1 MTDSSSLSTPYSD
14 GSGIMF
20 DRIAKRYDKMNR
32 LISFGLDKKWRAKLL
47 RQLGTLKPGDQVLD
61 LATGTADVALA
72 ICAFAEGV
80 SVLGV
85 DPSEGMLQVG
95 RQKVKQAQLSDRI
108 RLETGDAQALQVEDN
123 RFAASCI
130 SFGIRNVP
138 DRRKGISEMA
148 RTTRPGG
155 RVVILELSEPES
167 GFLAPFARFHIH
179 HVVPNLGAFLSG
191 ASEYRYLQKSIEA
204 FPPADQFAQLMES
217 CGLKNIQVQKLT
229 LGTAHLYTGTVAP

>member
-1 MTDSSSLSTPYSD
+1 
-14 GSGIMF
+14 
-20 DRIAKRYDKMNR
+20 
-32 LISFGLDKKWRAKLL
+32 
-47 RQLGTLKPGDQVLD
+47 
-61 LATGTADVALA
+61 
-72 ICAFAEGV
+72 
-80 SVLGV
+80 
-85 DPSEGMLQVG
+85 
-95 RQKVKQAQLSDRI
+95 
-108 RLETGDAQALQVEDN
+108 
-123 RFAASCI
+123 
-130 SFGIRNVP
+130 
-138 DRRKGISEMA
+138 MA

-229 LGTAHLYTGTVAP
+229 LGTAHLYTGIVAP